1 MPPRLI
7 PVASGRAVRDQ
18 LRAHALNHLG
28 AWADEPWPGDH
39 VAKVGKK
46 IFAFLGGEGQDVSVG
61 VKLPRSLLFAR
72 TQAFVTKMGYGTD
85 KSGWV
90 IARFGK
96 GETVPVE
103 LLRSW
108 IDESYETVAATAL
121 PKRARTSAKPPVR
134 ATAAKA
140 AAKRTGAR

>member
-1 MPPRLI
+1 MSTP
-7 PVASGRAVRDQ
+7 ATVRKQ
-18 LRAHALNHLG
+18 LRAYALKHAE

-39 VAKVGKK
+39 VVKVRKK
-46 IFAFLGGEGQDVSVG
+46 VFAFLGGEGADVSVG

-72 TQAFVTKMGYGTD
+72 AQPFVTKMGYGMD

-90 IARFGK
+90 VARFGK
-96 GETVPVE
+96 GEKVPLA

-121 PKRARTSAKPPVR
+121 PKR
-134 ATAAKA
+134 
-140 AAKRTGAR
+140 KR

>member
-1 MPPRLI
+1 MTTPAIARK
-7 PVASGRAVRDQ
+7 Q
-18 LRAHALNHLG
+18 LRAHALNHAE

-46 IFAFLGGEGQDVSVG
+46 IFAFLGGEGSDVSIG

-72 TQAFVTKMGYGTD
+72 AQPFVTKMGYGMD

-90 IARFGK
+90 VARFGK
-96 GETVPVE
+96 GEKIPLA

-121 PKRARTSAKPPVR
+121 PKR
-134 ATAAKA
+134 
-140 AAKRTGAR
+140 KR

>member
-1 MPPRLI
+1 MTTPAAARKL
-7 PVASGRAVRDQ
+7 
-18 LRAHALNHLG
+18 LRAHALKQPE

-39 VAKVGKK
+39 VIKVGKK
-46 IFAFLGGEGQDVSVG
+46 IFVFLGGEGPDVSLG

-72 TQAFVTKMGYGTD
+72 AQKFVQKMGYGMD

-90 IARFGK
+90 AASFGK
-96 GETVPVE
+96 GDEIPLE

-121 PKRARTSAKPPVR
+121 PKRKRAAPPKR
-134 ATAAKA
+134 KS
-140 AAKRTGAR
+140 AAKRR

>member
-1 MPPRLI
+1 MTTPTAARK
-7 PVASGRAVRDQ
+7 Q
-18 LRAHALNHLG
+18 LRAHALKHPE

-46 IFAFLGGEGQDVSVG
+46 IFAFLGGEGSDVSVG

-72 TQAFVTKMGYGTD
+72 AQKFVQKMGYGMD

-90 IARFGK
+90 VARFGK
-96 GETVPVE
+96 GEEVPLD

-121 PKRARTSAKPPVR
+121 PKRKRAAEPKRLVSAKR
-134 ATAAKA
+134 
-140 AAKRTGAR
+140 R

>member
-1 MPPRLI
+1 MSTPAAARK
-7 PVASGRAVRDQ
+7 A
-18 LRAHALNHLG
+18 LRAHALKHPG

-46 IFAFLGGEGQDVSVG
+46 IFAFLGGEGPDVSVG

-72 TQAFVTKMGYGTD
+72 TQKFVTKMGYGMD

-90 IARFGK
+90 VARFGK
-96 GETVPVE
+96 GEEIPLA

-108 IDESYETVAATAL
+108 IDESYETVAASAL
-121 PKRARTSAKPPVR
+121 PKR
-134 ATAAKA
+134 
-140 AAKRTGAR
+140 KR

>member
-1 MPPRLI
+1 MTTPSTAR
-7 PVASGRAVRDQ
+7 RQ
-18 LRAHALNHLG
+18 LRAHALKHPE

-46 IFAFLGGEGQDVSVG
+46 IFVFLGGEGADVSVG

-72 TQAFVTKMGYGTD
+72 AQKFVQKMGYGMD

-90 IARFGK
+90 VAQFGK
-96 GETVPVE
+96 GEEIPLE

-121 PKRARTSAKPPVR
+121 PKRKR
-134 ATAAKA
+134 AAEP
-140 AAKRTGAR
+140 KRKVAVKRR

>member
-1 MPPRLI
+1 MTTPSTARK
-7 PVASGRAVRDQ
+7 Q
-18 LRAHALNHLG
+18 LRAYALGHPE

-46 IFAFLGGEGQDVSVG
+46 IFVFLGGEGSDVSVG

-72 TQAFVTKMGYGTD
+72 AQKFVQKMGYGMD

-90 IARFGK
+90 VAQFGK
-96 GETVPVE
+96 GEEIPLE

-121 PKRARTSAKPPVR
+121 PKRKRAAEAKGTT
-134 ATAAKA
+134 AT
-140 AAKRTGAR
+140 KRR

>member
-1 MPPRLI
+1 MTTPATARK
-7 PVASGRAVRDQ
+7 Q
-18 LRAHALNHLG
+18 LHAHALKHAE

-39 VAKVGKK
+39 VVKVGKK
-46 IFAFLGGEGQDVSVG
+46 IFAFLGGEGSDVSVG

-72 TQAFVTKMGYGTD
+72 AQLFVTKMGYGMD

-90 IARFGK
+90 VARFGK
-96 GETVPVE
+96 GEKVPLA

-121 PKRARTSAKPPVR
+121 PKR
-134 ATAAKA
+134 
-140 AAKRTGAR
+140 KR

>member
-1 MPPRLI
+1 MTT
-7 PVASGRAVRDQ
+7 ASAARKQ
-18 LRAHALNHLG
+18 LRAHALKYSE

-39 VAKVGKK
+39 VVKVGRK
-46 IFAFLGGEGQDVSVG
+46 IFVFLGGEGDDVSVG

-72 TQAFVTKMGYGTD
+72 AQPFVTKMGYGMD

-90 IARFGK
+90 AARFTK
-96 GETVPVE
+96 GEKIPLE

-121 PKRARTSAKPPVR
+121 PKRKPGAEPKR
-134 ATAAKA
+134 RPAAK
-140 AAKRTGAR
+140 KR

>member
-1 MPPRLI
+1 MTTANAARK
-7 PVASGRAVRDQ
+7 Q
-18 LRAHALNHLG
+18 LRAHALKHPE

-39 VAKVGKK
+39 VVKVGKK
-46 IFAFLGGEGQDVSVG
+46 IFVFLGGDGPDVSLG

-72 TQAFVTKMGYGTD
+72 AQTFVQKMGYGMD

-90 IARFGK
+90 AVRISENEK
-96 GETVPVE
+96 IPLE

-121 PKRARTSAKPPVR
+121 PKRKR
-134 ATAAKA
+134 AAAPKRKA
-140 AAKRTGAR
+140 ATKRR

>member
-1 MPPRLI
+1 MTTP
-7 PVASGRAVRDQ
+7 AAVRKQ
-18 LRAHALNHLG
+18 LRAHALKHPE

-46 IFAFLGGEGQDVSVG
+46 IFVFLGGDGPDVSLG

-72 TQAFVTKMGYGTD
+72 AQTFVTKMGYGMD

-90 IARFGK
+90 VARFGK
-96 GETVPVE
+96 GDKIPLE

-108 IDESYETVAATAL
+108 IDESYETVAGTAL
-121 PKRARTSAKPPVR
+121 PKRRP
-134 ATAAKA
+134 
-140 AAKRTGAR
+140 

>member
-1 MPPRLI
+1 MTSPSTARK
-7 PVASGRAVRDQ
+7 Q
-18 LRAHALNHLG
+18 LRAHALKHPE

-46 IFAFLGGEGQDVSVG
+46 IFVFLGGEGPDVSVG

-72 TQAFVTKMGYGTD
+72 AQKFVQKMGYGMD

-90 IARFGK
+90 VARFGK
-96 GETVPVE
+96 GEEVPLE

-108 IDESYETVAATAL
+108 IDESYEAVAATAL
-121 PKRARTSAKPPVR
+121 PKRKR
-134 ATAAKA
+134 APDPKRRV
-140 AAKRTGAR
+140 AAKRG

>member
-1 MPPRLI
+1 M
-7 PVASGRAVRDQ
+7 VRTPAAARKQ
-18 LRAHALNHLG
+18 LRAHALKHSG

-46 IFAFLGGEGQDVSVG
+46 IFVFLGGEGPEVSLG

-72 TQAFVTKMGYGTD
+72 AQKFVTKMGYGMD

-90 IARFGK
+90 VARFTT
-96 GETVPVE
+96 GEDVPLD

-121 PKRARTSAKPPVR
+121 PKRRPAGARKRRASAKQR
-134 ATAAKA
+134 
-140 AAKRTGAR
+140 